1 MVTNIQV
8 AADAR
13 ESDRRKEQEEACRLR
28 YMRLNTLFVS
38 IDNITKMFYTGRNKH
53 YDNTPLKLYLCDICI
68 HNKNHLILRRREILE
83 NEAKSSQEKFEEI
96 TRKWT
101 DAKMKQTP
109 LDLRDALNNQQQ
121 LCEQI
126 AADKNKLISE
136 LQQVNTHTL
145 QHATNASRNIDS
157 KLRVFVCRS

>member
-1 MVTNIQV
+1 M
-8 AADAR
+8 
-13 ESDRRKEQEEACRLR
+13 
-28 YMRLNTLFVS
+28 
-38 IDNITKMFYTGRNKH
+38 
-53 YDNTPLKLYLCDICI
+53 
-68 HNKNHLILRRREILE
+68 E

-126 AADKNKLISE
+126 IADKNKLINE
-136 LQQVNTHTL
+136 IQQVNTHTS
-145 QHATNASRNIDS
+145 TCNRCIKKYIDS
-157 KLRVFVCRS
+157 KSSCVFVCVGAEGK